1 MPRAKAQPVY
11 VYMFGFE
18 WDCDVDIIRCQNK
31 NVARVVSARHR
42 LSEHKDNE
50 GDFGGASDAMTLD
63 EVLDQLEQ
71 DNVMKIAREGRN
83 WQDWYAAQMADVA
96 AQAGKGNGGTR
107 CMIAAFEKLNTFF
120 SSDAFCT
127 MSDTYKGTVFDMRES
142 GEVLAWHASLGSN
155 WL

>member
-83 WQDWYAAQMADVA
+83 WQDWS
-96 AQAGKGNGGTR
+96 
-107 CMIAAFEKLNTFF
+107 FF